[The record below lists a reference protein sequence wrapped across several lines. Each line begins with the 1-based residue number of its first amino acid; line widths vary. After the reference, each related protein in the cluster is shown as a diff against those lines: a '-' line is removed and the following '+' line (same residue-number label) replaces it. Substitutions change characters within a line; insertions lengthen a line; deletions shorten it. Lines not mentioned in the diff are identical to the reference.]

1 VSVAYDSNALASGVE
16 VMIRDAWVPEPLA
29 EKRRTWTPKTPLGSV
44 VRDCLEF
51 LPIGLAAELLDRVS
65 SVVVLHSSLSAVHW
79 RYDEQLGLQVPD
91 DYGEISHHVITDT
104 GVAFLVDA
112 WQGILEPEIMKYH
125 GAGTGTG
132 AEAAANTALGTESTT
147 ALNPDSTRATGSLTE
162 GATGNIFRTVG
173 TLTFDATAAITEH
186 GLFSQAATGGGTMW
200 DRSMFSGSTINV
212 ASGDSIQFQY
222 DMTASSGG

>member
-1 VSVAYDSNALASGVE
+1 MAVE
-16 VMIRDAWVPEPLA
+16 IMVRDRWVPEPIQLGL
-29 EKRRTWTPKTPLGSV
+29 RTWNPKTEL
-44 VRDCLEF
+44 
-51 LPIGLAAELLDRVS
+51 GLAVRKALRYLPADLAGEIIERVS
-65 SVVVLHSSLSAVHW
+65 SIVVLQSSLSAVHID
-79 RYDEQLGLQVPD
+79 RSRGLAVEW
-91 DYGEISHHVITDT
+91 DYGEIAHHLVTDT

-112 WQGILEPEIMKYH
+112 FQGTVEPEILKFH
-125 GAGTGTG
+125 GAGTGTT
-132 AEAAANTALGTESTT
+132 AESAAQTALVTESTT

-162 GATGNIFRTVG
+162 GATANIFRTVG

-222 DMTASSGG
+222 DLTCSSGG

>member
-1 VSVAYDSNALASGVE
+1 MAVE
-16 VMIRDAWVPEPLA
+16 IMVRDRWVPEPIQLGL
-29 EKRRTWTPKTPLGSV
+29 RTWNPRTDL
-44 VRDCLEF
+44 
-51 LPIGLAAELLDRVS
+51 GLAIRKSLRYLPADLAGEIIERMS
-65 SVVVLHSSLSAVHW
+65 SVVVIESALSVIHW
-79 RYDEQLGLQVPD
+79 RYDHGLGFQVPID
-91 DYGEISHHVITDT
+91 RGVVSRHVITDT

-125 GAGTGTG
+125 GLGTGTG
-132 AEAAANTALGTESTT
+132 AEAAGNTALGTESTT

-162 GATGNIFRTVG
+162 GASANIFRTVG

-212 ASGDSIQFQY
+212 ASGDSIQTQY